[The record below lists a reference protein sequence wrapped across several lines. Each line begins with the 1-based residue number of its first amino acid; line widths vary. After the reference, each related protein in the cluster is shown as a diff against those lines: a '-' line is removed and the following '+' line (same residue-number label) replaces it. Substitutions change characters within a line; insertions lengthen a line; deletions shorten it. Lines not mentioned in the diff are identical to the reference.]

1 MFFFL
6 TKINYMKYAKSYL
19 ILSLVITLASF
30 GAVFGMGLNRG
41 VDFTGGLLLE
51 VQFEQQVAN
60 ADIESKVES
69 VVGTKAQ
76 VQQVEVKGSDN
87 PNATEF
93 LIRVPQLDDQKRAA
107 LFAALGEIAEFKTV
121 SEDEVSASVSR
132 ELTERAAVAVAI
144 AAVLQIIYITL
155 RFEFRFGVT
164 AVAALLHDLV
174 VTIGLIAL
182 FQVQIN
188 GPFVAAILTVL
199 GYSIND
205 TIVTFD
211 RVRENLAKKKKSES
225 MEDLTTRS
233 IQETVQRSLYTSLST
248 LLVLGALLA
257 WGGSS
262 TRDMAMTLFIG
273 VAAGAYSS
281 IFVASALWLKW
292 RNWDEANKAASTGKT
307 AKA

>member
-6 TKINYMKYAKSYL
+6 TKINYMKHAKSFL
-19 ILSLVITLASF
+19 IFSLVITLASV
-30 GAVFGMGLNRG
+30 GAVFGIGLNRG
-41 VDFTGGLLLE
+41 IDFTGGLLME
-51 VQFEQQVAN
+51 VQYDQSVTN
-60 ADIESKVES
+60 AEIESKVS
-69 VVGTKAQ
+69 AVAGSKAQ

-93 LIRVPQLDDQKRAA
+93 LIRVPQLDEQQREA
-107 LFAALGEIAEFKTV
+107 LFKALGEIGEFKKI

-132 ELTERAAVAVAI
+132 ELTEKAAMAVAI

-164 AVAALLHDLV
+164 AVVALLHDLV
-174 VTIGLIAL
+174 VTLGLIAL

-188 GPFVAAILTVL
+188 APFVAAILTVL

-211 RVRENLAKKKKSES
+211 RIRENLANKRKSEKL
-225 MEDLTTRS
+225 EDLTTRS

-248 LLVLGALLA
+248 LLVLAALLVF
-257 WGGSS
+257 GGSS
-262 TRDMAMTLFIG
+262 TWDMAMTLFIG

-292 RNWDEANKAASTGKT
+292 RKWDDANKAAGKPV
-307 AKA
+307 KA